1 MYYYRQYTLVRIFRV
16 SVRFEICCLIHV
28 FESRR
33 KAFVRQFSKGS
44 FTKGGRRRVVRCK
57 MATRPSPEIGE
68 YWPKEARF
76 RRIGEGKKEI
86 MLFDARGRSKSSSVY
101 TGQSQ
106 MARIVKG
113 ASRSPARKNFG
124 KKKESNAKSN
134 ASLAAANSSTRRI
147 VVLPIRRRGGGW
159 EKENDLSREGEGER
173 KSDGKLVGEKFYDR

>member
-1 MYYYRQYTLVRIFRV
+1 MYYYRQYTLVRILRV
-16 SVRFEICCLIHV
+16 SVRLETCCLIHV

-44 FTKGGRRRVVRCK
+44 FTKEREKTSSPMQDGDASIPRDRGILTQGGEV
-57 MATRPSPEIGE
+57 SPNWG
-68 YWPKEARF
+68 R
-76 RRIGEGKKEI
+76 KKKI
-86 MLFDARGRSKSSSVY
+86 TLFDARGRSKSSSVY